1 MSTAQPVEIAFA
13 IFQTGNRANGG
24 VESVTQIIERARRV
38 RPVVVTQLETP
49 TTERWRRAG
58 LEVHVRPA
66 AFESW
71 SAGATA
77 TRHIPANQAWMAELV
92 RRRRFRVVHV
102 NDITAFVN
110 LGVGARLGG
119 ARLVLNVRDVKP
131 ADQPYTMKWRLAA
144 SMSDRVIAL
153 SAEMVDDL
161 RARLCGDHLLFGAPA
176 LEHIYSVVDPESMR
190 PPEDAE
196 RAALRARLGLP
207 DDRFAIAYVAA
218 FNPKKAQLA
227 FLQRGLRSLVERVP
241 SALVCFVGDFAPDR
255 DPYARKCA
263 DAVAS
268 QGLEGHVRFVGF
280 STAVADWYR
289 ACDSVL
295 LASRTEGLARCMIEG
310 LACGT
315 PIVSFDVC
323 SAREILEGHRCG
335 LVAPSGDYD
344 GLAAAVA
351 RLAGDRTLAAQLG
364 ATGAEAARALFDPDE
379 VVRRY
384 EDAYLALAGGRD
396 G

>member
-1 MSTAQPVEIAFA
+1 MPTEDPVEVAFA

-24 VESVTQIIERARRV
+24 VESITQIIERARRV

-58 LEVHVRPA
+58 LEVRVRPA

-71 SAGATA
+71 SGGPAGA
-77 TRHIPANQAWMAELV
+77 RHIPANQAWMAELV

-110 LGVGARLGG
+110 LGIGARLAG

-131 ADQPYTMKWRLAA
+131 ADQPYTLKWRLAA
-144 SMSDRVIAL
+144 SLADRVIAL
-153 SAEMVDDL
+153 SAEMVEDL
-161 RARLCGDHLLFGAPA
+161 QARLCGEHLFFGNPG
-176 LEHIYSVVDPESMR
+176 LEHIYSAVDLDAMR
-190 PPEDAE
+190 PVTEEA
-196 RAALRARLGLP
+196 RAQMRARLDLP
-207 DDRFAIAYVAA
+207 VDRFVLAYVAA
-218 FNPKKAQLA
+218 FNAKKAQLA
-227 FLQRGLRSLVERVP
+227 FLEQGLGELVARVP

-255 DPYARKCA
+255 DAYARRCA
-263 DAVAS
+263 DAVEA
-268 QGLEGHVRFVGF
+268 QGLGAHVRFVGF
-280 STAVADWYR
+280 SGTVGDWYR
-289 ACDSVL
+289 AADSVV

-323 SAREILEGHRCG
+323 SAREILEQHDCG
-335 LVAPSGDYD
+335 RVARAGDYR
-344 GLAAAVA
+344 GLADAVA
-351 RLAGDRTLAAQLG
+351 QIAADATIRARLGWNG
-364 ATGAEAARALFDPDE
+364 ARVARDLFDPDD